1 MRVSSQPI
9 MEPPPNDAANDPK
22 AAPLPG
28 APEGLQA
35 MLDGLP
41 DAFFMMDRAF
51 RFTFVNRIT
60 EQLLGV
66 PRERLI
72 GQVAWDLFPASAGGI
87 SEREYRRAMDEHV
100 PVAFEEYH
108 EPLGI
113 HVEVRA
119 FPDADGIAV
128 FVRDVTAERRTLQRL
143 HLLDMCAQNL
153 SDVVMI
159 TDADLDRPGPTIIY
173 INAAAEEITGY
184 RMDEL
189 IGRSPRM
196 LQGPDTDPAALH
208 ALRKGLDAGERVRA
222 DLLNYRKDG
231 SQFWVEMTISP
242 VTDSSGRRSHFVA
255 VQRDI
260 TERKQNEST
269 RRELEAQLRQA
280 QKMES
285 IGTLA
290 GGIAHDF
297 NNILSAVLA
306 NVEFARA
313 DLPPDSPALAPLG
326 QIRHASVRARA
337 LVQQI
342 LAFGRRQVQQLVD
355 LPLAPIIEGAVNL
368 LRSTLPASVRL
379 DMRLTRARLAVTADP
394 NQLEQV
400 VLNIC
405 TNAWHALDGRP
416 GVIEVG
422 LDEAPPRSSNLEGQA
437 AEPPGAWAHLWIR
450 DTGCGMDEA
459 TRARVFEPFFTTKPV
474 GQGTGLGLPVAHGIV
489 AAHGGSM
496 AVESAP
502 GRGTTFHVYLPS
514 HLGAEAEGEPDLL
527 ASDAPV
533 HGHGQRVLYIDDD
546 EVVVLMAEQ
555 LLLRQGFHP
564 TCVSR
569 PRDGVAAVAKD
580 PSGFDVVVTDF
591 NMPEMSG
598 ADVTRAVKRIRP
610 DMPVIITSGYLTDE
624 QHALVRQ
631 LGAIGPMSKQNS
643 FEELGA
649 WIVRATMAHA

>member
-1 MRVSSQPI
+1 MQVSGQPI
-9 MEPPPNDAANDPK
+9 MDPPPNDTVTASRAAL
-22 AAPLPG
+22 LPG

-60 EQLLGV
+60 EQLLGL

-72 GQVAWDLFPASAGGI
+72 GQVAWELFPDSAGGI
-87 SEREYRRAMDEHV
+87 SEREYRRAMDDHV
-100 PVAFEEYH
+100 PVAFEEFH
-108 EPLGI
+108 APLGI

-119 FPDADGIAV
+119 FPDANGIAV
-128 FVRDVTAERRTLQRL
+128 FVRDVTEERRTLQRL

-159 TDADLDRPGPTIIY
+159 TDAALDRPGPTIIY
-173 INAAAEEITGY
+173 INAAAEPITGY
-184 RMDEL
+184 RPDEL
-189 IGRSPRM
+189 IGNSPRV
-196 LQGPDTDPAALH
+196 LQGPDTDHAALH
-208 ALRKGLDAGERVRA
+208 ALRRGLDAGERVRA
-222 DLLNYRKDG
+222 ELLNYRKDG
-231 SQFWVEMTISP
+231 SPFWVEMTISP
-242 VTDSSGRRSHFVA
+242 VTEASGRRSHFVA

-260 TERKQNEST
+260 TERKQAETT

-379 DMRLTRARLAVTADP
+379 DLRLTRAPLAVTADA

-405 TNAWHALDGRP
+405 TNAWHALGGEP

-422 LDEAPPRSSNLEGQA
+422 LDDAPPLSSNLEGEA
-437 AEPPGAWAHLWIR
+437 AAPPGAWAHVWVR

-459 TRARVFEPFFTTKPV
+459 TQARVFEPFFTTKPV

-489 AAHGGSM
+489 TAHGGSM
-496 AVESAP
+496 RVESAP
-502 GRGTTFHVYLPS
+502 GEGTTFHLYLPS
-514 HLGAEAEGEPDLL
+514 HPASGEDGEPDLI

-533 HGHGQRVLYIDDD
+533 HGQGQRVLYIDDD

-555 LLLRQGFHP
+555 LLLRQGFRP
-564 TCVSR
+564 TCFSS
-569 PRDGVAAVAKD
+569 PREAVAAVAAD
-580 PSGFDVVVTDF
+580 PTRFDVVVTDF
-591 NMPEMSG
+591 NMPELSG
-598 ADVTRAVKRIRP
+598 ADVTRALRRIRP
-610 DMPVIITSGYLTDE
+610 DLPVIITSGYLTDD
-624 QHALVRQ
+624 QHATVRQ

-649 WIVRATMAHA
+649 WIMRATLTHA

>member
-1 MRVSSQPI
+1 
-9 MEPPPNDAANDPK
+9 MEPPPPTVAPSDAGQPGLSG
-22 AAPLPG
+22 AAD
-28 APEGLQA
+28 GLQA

-41 DAFFMMDRAF
+41 DAFFMLDHAW
-51 RFTFVNRIT
+51 RFTLVNRTT
-60 EQLLGV
+60 ERLLGLPRAQLL
-66 PRERLI
+66 
-72 GQVAWDLFPASAGGI
+72 GQVAWDLFPNSRGTI
-87 SEREYRRAMDEHV
+87 SEREYRRAMVEHV

-108 EPLGI
+108 APLGI

-119 FPDADGIAV
+119 FPDPGGIAV
-128 FVRDVTAERRTLQRL
+128 FVRDVTTERRTLKRL

-159 TDADLDRPGPTIIY
+159 TDAALDRPGPHIIF
-173 INAAAEEITGY
+173 INTAAEPITGY
-184 RMDEL
+184 RVDEL
-189 IGRSPRM
+189 IGQSPRI
-196 LQGPDTDPAALH
+196 LQGPGTDPAALQT
-208 ALRKGLDAGERVRA
+208 LRLGLEARERVRA
-222 DLLNYRKDG
+222 ELLNYRKDG
-231 SQFWVEMTISP
+231 TEFWVEMTISP
-242 VTDSSGRRSHFVA
+242 VFDERGACTNFVA

-260 TERKQNEST
+260 TGRKQAEGV

-280 QKMES
+280 QKIES

-313 DLPPDSPALAPLG
+313 DLPPDSPALVPLG

-342 LAFGRRQVQQLVD
+342 LVFGRRQAQQLVD
-355 LPLAPIIEGAVNL
+355 RPIAPIIEAAVTL

-379 DMRLTRARLAVTADP
+379 ELHLTATPLLVKADA

-405 TNAWHALDGRP
+405 TNAWHALRDQP
-416 GVIEVG
+416 GTIEVG
-422 LDEAPPRSSNLEGQA
+422 LDERAPNSSTLDGDSA
-437 AEPPGAWAHLWIR
+437 TPPGSWAHLWIR

-489 AAHGGSM
+489 ATHGGSM
-496 AVESAP
+496 QVDSSR
-502 GRGTTFHVYLPS
+502 GVGTTFHVYLPARIGTGRE
-514 HLGAEAEGEPDLL
+514 LEAAPA
-527 ASDAPV
+527 ASDSPV
-533 HGHGQRVLYIDDD
+533 HGQAERVLYIDDD

-555 LLLRQGFHP
+555 LLMRQGFLP
-564 TCVSR
+564 TCFIS
-569 PRDGVAAVAKD
+569 PREAVAALERE
-580 PSGFDVVVTDF
+580 PSRFDVVVTDF

-610 DMPVIITSGYLTDE
+610 TLPVIITSGYLTDE
-624 QHALVRQ
+624 QRALVRA

-649 WIVRATMAHA
+649 WIVQATATPA